1 VVTATTTRTTQILCT
16 GSKAKNII
24 PNFPHKGVLVIDNAS
39 YHNVAITRDPTAATL
54 KKDMWW
60 LVERNIPHNSNL
72 TKPELYEIIKRHK
85 NKNLQYVGQ

>member
-1 VVTATTTRTTQILCT
+1 VTTTTTRTTQILCT
-16 GSKAKNII
+16 GSKAKYII

-54 KKDMWW
+54 KRDMIKW

-72 TKPELYEIIKRHK
+72 TQPELYEIIKRRK
-85 NKNLQYVGQ
+85 NKNLQCVGQ